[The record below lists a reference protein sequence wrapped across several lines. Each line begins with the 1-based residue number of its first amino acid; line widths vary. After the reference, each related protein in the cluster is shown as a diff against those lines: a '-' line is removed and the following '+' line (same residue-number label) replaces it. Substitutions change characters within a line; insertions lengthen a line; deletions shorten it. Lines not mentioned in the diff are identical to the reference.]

1 MTDST
6 AEFFGALGRS
16 GPEPLLEK
24 AHGTIRFDLV
34 QGGSTE
40 AWFLTLDGG
49 HVSVTRKKAARGL
62 RDPRRASDLRRDRE
76 RRVNAMAAVLRGAV
90 TVEGDPEL
98 LVLFQ
103 RLFPGPRA
111 GSPGR

>member
-40 AWFLTLDGG
+40 ALFLTLDGG
-49 HVSVTRKKAARGL
+49 HVSVTRKKAAA
-62 RDPRRASDLRRDRE
+62 DCVIRAE
-76 RRVNAMAAVLRGAV
+76 RAIFDGIVSGEVNAMAAFLRGEL

-98 LVLFQ
+98 LVRIQ
-103 RLFPGPRA
+103 RVLPGPAA
-111 GSPGR
+111 GSAGR